1 MLNAGLTFLFVLITG
16 TSLPRTGFGTRSIVC
31 SPPLKWNE
39 IMKKWLVSVA
49 IAASFGVHADEGM
62 WQPHQLPAMADEL
75 KAKGL
80 EIDAKSISKLTEF
93 PMNAVISLGG
103 CTASFVSP
111 KGLAVTNHHCAYGSI
126 QYNSTPEKNLLK
138 EGFLAKSFAEE
149 LPATPGSRIFVTEAV
164 TDVTAKVKAGE
175 MEKTGNDFYKGIE
188 NKEKEL
194 VAECEKEP
202 GFRCQVYSFHG
213 GLEYYLVKQME
224 IRDVRLVY
232 NPAASVGKYGGDIDN
247 WMWPRHTGD
256 FSFYRAY
263 VGKNGKP
270 ADFSKDNV
278 PYEPK
283 SFLKVSAKGVSDGD
297 FVMVTGYPGSTNRYR
312 TASEVKNQFEWAYP
326 EGKMLRERYIDII
339 KETAKDGSDERI
351 KYESLI
357 AGLANYA
364 KNFTS
369 MIEFYGKST
378 MLADR
383 QKIETELAK
392 WIAKDEQRQQQ
403 YGSTLAKLDEL
414 VAKGQQKQERDILL
428 GYIGYTTMI
437 TTARDLYR
445 LAHEKTL
452 ADAAREPGFQERDM
466 TNFKSSMERIDRRY
480 AASVD
485 KAVLLD
491 LLSRYA
497 VLPAEKRIAALDTVF
512 GIEANFS
519 KDKLAKTLDAMYANT
534 QLGVQAT
541 RLSWMDK
548 SVADFKAS
556 NDPFIKMAVALFDS
570 DMAREQEKKQL
581 EGDLMKV
588 RPQYMDAIIAY
599 NRELGK
605 PVYADANFSLRVSVG
620 HVKGYSPQDGLKAVP
635 FTRLEG
641 ILAKDTGMDPFDAPQ
656 KQLDLIKAKQ
666 YGDFYVK
673 SLDSVPVNF
682 LSTLDTTGGNSGS
695 PTLNGRAELVGLL
708 FDGVYESIIGDWSYN
723 DSNNRS
729 IQIDSRYMLWVMK
742 YLDNADNLLAEM
754 EIVH

>member
-1 MLNAGLTFLFVLITG
+1 
-16 TSLPRTGFGTRSIVC
+16 
-31 SPPLKWNE
+31 
-39 IMKKWLVSVA
+39 MKKWLLTVA
-49 IAASFGVHADEGM
+49 IAASFGAAADEGM

-80 EIDAKSISKLTEF
+80 EISADSISKLTEF

-111 KGLAVTNHHCAYGSI
+111 KGLVVTNHHCAYGSI

-138 EGFLAKSFAEE
+138 DGFLAKNYAEE

-164 TDVTAKVKAGE
+164 TNVTDKVKANQ
-175 MEKTGNDFYKGIE
+175 MDKVGNDFYKGIE
-188 NKEKEL
+188 LQEKTL
-194 VAECEKEP
+194 VAECEKED
-202 GFRCQVYSFHG
+202 GYRCQVYSFHG
-213 GLEYYLVKQME
+213 GLEYYLVKQLE
-224 IRDVRLVY
+224 IRDVRLAY

-263 VGKNGKP
+263 VSKDGKP

-297 FVMVTGYPGSTNRYR
+297 FVMVAGYPGRTNRYR
-312 TASEVKNQFEWAYP
+312 TADEVKNQFEWAYP
-326 EGKMLRERYIDII
+326 EGKVLRERMIEII
-339 KETAKDGSDERI
+339 KETAPEGSDERI

-383 QKIETELAK
+383 NKIESDLTA
-392 WIAKDEQRQQQ
+392 WINKDKKRQQQ
-403 YGSTLAKLDEL
+403 YGETLTTLEKL
-414 VAKGQQKQERDILL
+414 VAKSQQNQQRDILL
-428 GYIGYTTMI
+428 GYIGYTTMV

-445 LAHEKTL
+445 LANEKTL
-452 ADAAREPGFQERDM
+452 ADMDREPGYQDRDM
-466 TNFKSSMERIDRRY
+466 TNFTSSMERIDRRY

-485 KAVLLD
+485 KAILAD
-491 LLSRYA
+491 LLTRYA
-497 VLPAEKRIAALDTVF
+497 ALPAEQRLASLDKAF
-512 GIEANFS
+512 GITNKFDAEA
-519 KDKLAKTLDAMYANT
+519 LANTLDKMYANT
-534 QLGVQAT
+534 TLNDQAT
-541 RLSWMDK
+541 RLAWMNK

-556 NDPFIKMAVALFDS
+556 NDPFIQFAVNTYAS
-570 DMAREQEKKQL
+570 DMALEKAQKQL
-581 EGDLMKV
+581 TGDLMKV

-605 PVYADANFSLRVSVG
+605 PVYADANSSLRVTVG
-620 HVKGYSPQDGLKAVP
+620 NVKGYSPQDGLVAVP

-641 ILAKDTGMDPFDAPQ
+641 ILAKDTGIDPFDAPA
-656 KQLDLIKAKQ
+656 KELELIKQKQ
-666 YGDFYVK
+666 YGDYYVK
-673 SLDSVPVNF
+673 AVDSVPVNF

-708 FDGVYESIIGDWSYN
+708 FDGVYESIIGDWGY
-723 DSNNRS
+723 DPQTNRS
-729 IQIDSRYMLWVMK
+729 IQVDSRYMLWVMQ

-754 EIVH
+754 DIVK